1 MVLHT
6 HFTEKKRLRG
16 VAKEKHVKCLPHGI
30 SLTIVHSPKITK
42 AITCSYEA
50 FAFSLE
56 KTAAARV
63 AKDSVMVPTLQL
75 KFPDFLIPVQN
86 PTP

>member
-1 MVLHT
+1 MN
-6 HFTEKKRLRG
+6 
-16 VAKEKHVKCLPHGI
+16 
-30 SLTIVHSPKITK
+30 VHSPKITK
-42 AITCSYEA
+42 TITCSYEA
-50 FAFSLE
+50 FAFSLG

-63 AKDSVMVPTLQL
+63 AKDSVMVPTLKL